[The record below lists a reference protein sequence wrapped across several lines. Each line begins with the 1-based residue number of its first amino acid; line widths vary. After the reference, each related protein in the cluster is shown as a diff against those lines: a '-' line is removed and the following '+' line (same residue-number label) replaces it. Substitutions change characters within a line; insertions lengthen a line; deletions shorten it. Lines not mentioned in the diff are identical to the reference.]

1 MAKPGKG
8 KTMVS
13 VTAPDELLAIVD
25 ARAEALGW
33 SRAKFA
39 LAILETWQAEGSKP
53 VNKIDATMAPEVMAK
68 LAASHAKTTIRKAS

>member
-1 MAKPGKG
+1 MIG
-8 KTMVS
+8 
-13 VTAPDELLAIVD
+13 VTAPNELLALID

-39 LAILETWQAEGSKP
+39 LAILENWQAEGAKP

-68 LAASHAKTTIRKAS
+68 LSGSPTRTIKRAS